1 MTTTALTPETILR
14 AEPSELDGLAQ
25 LREQLDAIL
34 SRVQTLRLIGP
45 DGEAIDLPE
54 AVFEALKLIVD
65 AMARGQSLTLV
76 PHDKE
81 LTTQDAADLFHVSR
95 PHLIKLLDAGEL
107 PFHRVGTHRRIKI
120 EDMLAYQQRRDETRK
135 AALDELA
142 RVSEEL
148 PSGYR

>member
-1 MTTTALTPETILR
+1 MTITALTPETILR

-34 SRVQTLRLIGP
+34 SRVQTPRLIGP
-45 DGEAIDLPE
+45 DGDAIDLPE

-65 AMARGQSLTLV
+65 AMARGQSITLV

-81 LTTQDAADLFHVSR
+81 LTTQDAADLLHVSR
-95 PHLIKLLDAGEL
+95 PHLIKLLDTGEL

-120 EDMLAYQQRRDETRK
+120 EDMLAYQQRRDETRG